1 MGEAELQVD
10 SWSSQ
15 CCFLSQACWGD
26 SCDSS
31 TKNQGQ
37 GKYQFKAGLSYIVRS
52 CLEKGKRKKLRNG
65 WRKRERKRRKED
77 IQDGRGFHTAF
88 I

>member
-1 MGEAELQVD
+1 MLLLKSGL
-10 SWSSQ
+10 
-15 CCFLSQACWGD
+15 LGD
-26 SCDSS
+26 TCDSS

-37 GKYQFKAGLSYIVRS
+37 GTNKFKAGLSYIVRS
-52 CLEKGKRKKLRNG
+52 CLEKEKRKKLRNG
-65 WRKRERKRRKED
+65 WRKRERKRRKEG